1 VRLIVEADGGS
12 RGNPGPAGYGAVVR
26 DAASGEVLAEAAAS
40 LGTATNN
47 VAEYRGLIAGLT
59 KAAEIAPDADVEARM
74 DSKLVVEQMSGRWR
88 IKHPDMKPL
97 ALEARKLVSG
107 FASVRFTW
115 IPRERN
121 KHADRL
127 ANEAMDA
134 AAQGREWSASSS
146 SASSG
151 SSASSD
157 DEEPHQ
163 PSSTA
168 TGWAAPSGEPTRT
181 LLLRHGETPLSA
193 EKRFAGVGE
202 IPLTETGVLQ
212 AKAAAKAL
220 AGRSIDAIVS
230 SPLARTRR
238 TAQEVADVLGLPVR
252 TEDGLRETDFG
263 DWEGYTFA
271 EVRERWPA
279 ELDAWLADPSVAPPH
294 GESFTEVARRVA
306 VARDKLLVRHRRQTV
321 LVVSHVTP
329 IKLLVRSALEA
340 PPSSLY
346 RMYLEVS
353 SISEV
358 DWYADGP
365 AVLRLFN
372 DTHHLG

>member
-1 VRLIVEADGGS
+1 VRLVIEADGGS

-26 DAASGEVLAEAAAS
+26 DAVSGEVLAETAES
-40 LGTATNN
+40 LGTTTNN

-97 ALEARKLVSG
+97 ALKARDLASG
-107 FASVRFTW
+107 FSSVRFTW

-134 AAQGREWSASSS
+134 AAKGRTWDPSSSSAASSS
-146 SASSG
+146 SSTA
-151 SSASSD
+151 D
-157 DEEPHQ
+157 DEEPSPA
-163 PSSTA
+163 PS
-168 TGWAAPSGEPTRT
+168 TGWAAPTGLPTT
-181 LLLRHGETPLSA
+181 MVLLRHGETPLSA
-193 EKRFAGVGE
+193 DKRFAGVGE
-202 IPLTETGVLQ
+202 IPLTETGVMQ
-212 AKAAAKAL
+212 ARAAGKAL
-220 AGRSIDAIVS
+220 AGRSFDAIVT
-230 SPLARTRR
+230 SPLDRARQ
-238 TAQEVADVLGLPVR
+238 TAQEVADVVGLPVR

-263 DWEGYTFA
+263 DWEGYSFA
-271 EVRERWPA
+271 EVRERWPD

-294 GESFTEVARRVA
+294 GESFTTTARRVQT
-306 VARDKLLVRHRRQTV
+306 ARDKLLVRFRQQKI

-329 IKLLVRSALEA
+329 IKMLVRSALEA

-353 SISEV
+353 SISEI

-365 AVLRLFN
+365 AVLKLFN
-372 DTHHLG
+372 DTHHLA

>member
-1 VRLIVEADGGS
+1 VRLVVEADGGS

-26 DAASGEVLAEAAAS
+26 DAVSGEVLAEAAES
-40 LGTATNN
+40 LGVTTNN

-59 KAAEIAPDADVEARM
+59 KAAQIAPDADVEARL

-97 ALEARKLVSG
+97 ALEAQKLASG
-107 FASVRFTW
+107 FSSIRFTW

-134 AAQGREWSASSS
+134 AARGRAWDPSSSATSASSASSS
-146 SASSG
+146 E
-151 SSASSD
+151 

-163 PSSTA
+163 DTSR
-168 TGWAAPSGEPTRT
+168 GWAAPTGTPTTT
-181 LLLRHGETPLSA
+181 LLLRHGETPLSV

-202 IPLTETGVLQ
+202 IALTDTGVMQ

-230 SPLARTRR
+230 SPLARARQ

-252 TEDGLRETDFG
+252 TEDGFRECDFG
-263 DWEGYTFA
+263 DWEGYSYA
-271 EVRERWPA
+271 EVRDRWPA
-279 ELDAWLADPSVAPPH
+279 ELDAWHADQSVAPPH
-294 GESFTEVARRVA
+294 GESFTDTARRVQT
-306 VARDKLLVRHRRQTV
+306 ARDKLLVRFRQQTV

-329 IKLLVRSALEA
+329 VKMLVRSALEA
-340 PPSSLY
+340 PPSSVY
-346 RMYLEVS
+346 RMFLGVA
-353 SISEV
+353 SISEI

-365 AVLRLFN
+365 AVLKVFN
-372 DTHHLG
+372 DTHHLA

>member
-1 VRLIVEADGGS
+1 MRLIVEADGGS

-26 DAASGEVLAEAAAS
+26 EAASGEALAETAES
-40 LGTATNN
+40 LGVATNN

-59 KAAEIAPDADVEARM
+59 KAAEIAPDADVEVRM

-97 ALEARKLVSG
+97 ALEARGLASG
-107 FASVRFTW
+107 FTSVRYVW

-134 AAQGREWSASSS
+134 AAKGRSWERSSS
-146 SASSG
+146 SASS
-151 SSASSD
+151 SSSPAPAD
-157 DEEPHQ
+157 DEEPHEA
-163 PSSTA
+163 PS
-168 TGWAAPSGEPTRT
+168 TGWAAPTGEPTT
-181 LLLRHGETPLSA
+181 TILLRHGETPLSS
-193 EKRFAGVGE
+193 EKRFAGIGE
-202 IPLTETGVLQ
+202 IPLTDAGVEQ
-212 AKAAAKAL
+212 ARAAAKAL
-220 AGRSIDAIVS
+220 AGRAIDAIVC
-230 SPLARTRR
+230 SPLKRTRQ
-238 TAQEVADVLGLPVR
+238 TAQEVSDVLGVPVR
-252 TEDGLRETDFG
+252 TDEGFRETDFG

-279 ELDAWLADPSVAPPH
+279 ELESWLADPSVAPPH
-294 GESFTEVARRVA
+294 GESFTATARRVRT
-306 VARDKLLVRHRRQTV
+306 ARDKLLVRFRQQTV

-346 RMYLEVS
+346 RMYLDVAS
-353 SISEV
+353 LSEV

-365 AVLRLFN
+365 AVLTLFN
-372 DTHHLG
+372 DTHHLP

>member
-1 VRLIVEADGGS
+1 MRLIVEADGGS

-26 DAASGEVLAEAAAS
+26 DAVSGEVLAEAAES
-40 LGTATNN
+40 LGVTTNN
-47 VAEYRGLIAGLT
+47 VAEYRGLIAALT

-97 ALEARKLVSG
+97 ALEARDLASG
-107 FASVRFTW
+107 FSSVRFTW

-134 AAQGREWSASSS
+134 AAKGRTWDPSSS
-146 SASSG
+146 SAV
-151 SSASSD
+151 SAAVAD
-157 DEEPHQ
+157 DEEPEPA
-163 PSSTA
+163 PS
-168 TGWAAPSGEPTRT
+168 TGWAAPSGVPTTT

-193 EKRFAGVGE
+193 EKRFAGIGE
-202 IPLTETGVLQ
+202 IPLTDGGVMQ
-212 AKAAAKAL
+212 ARAAAKAL

-230 SPLARTRR
+230 SPLGRARQ
-238 TAQEVADVLGLPVR
+238 TAQEVADVLSLPIR

-263 DWEGYTFA
+263 DWEGYSFA
-271 EVRERWPA
+271 EVRERWPG
-279 ELDAWLADPSVAPPH
+279 ELNAWLADPSMAPPH
-294 GESFTEVARRVA
+294 GESFTAVARRVQT
-306 VARDKLLVRHRRQTV
+306 ARDKLLVRFRQQTI

-329 IKLLVRSALEA
+329 IKMLVRSALDA

-353 SISEV
+353 SLCEI

-365 AVLRLFN
+365 AVLKLFN
-372 DTHHLG
+372 DTHHLA

>member
-26 DAASGEVLAEAAAS
+26 DAVSGEVLAEAAES
-40 LGTATNN
+40 LGVTTNN
-47 VAEYRGLIAGLT
+47 VAEYRGLIAALT

-97 ALEARKLVSG
+97 ALEARDLASR
-107 FASVRFTW
+107 FSSVRYTW

-134 AAQGREWSASSS
+134 AAKGRTWDPSSSSASSASSS
-146 SASSG
+146 SA
-151 SSASSD
+151 D
-157 DEEPHQ
+157 DEEPE
-163 PSSTA
+163 PAS
-168 TGWAAPSGEPTRT
+168 TGWAAPTGVPTTT

-193 EKRFAGVGE
+193 EKRFAGIGE
-202 IPLTETGVLQ
+202 IPLTDVGVMQ
-212 AKAAAKAL
+212 ARAAAKAL

-230 SPLARTRR
+230 SPLGRARQ
-238 TAQEVADVLGLPVR
+238 TAQEVADVLSLPVR

-263 DWEGYTFA
+263 DWEGYSFA

-294 GESFTEVARRVA
+294 GESFTAVARRVQT
-306 VARDKLLVRHRRQTV
+306 ARDKLVVRFRQQTV

-329 IKLLVRSALEA
+329 IKMLVRSALDA

-353 SISEV
+353 SLCEI

-365 AVLRLFN
+365 AVLKLFN
-372 DTHHLG
+372 DTHHLA

>member
-1 VRLIVEADGGS
+1 VRLVVEADGGS
-12 RGNPGPAGYGAVVR
+12 RGNPGPAAYGAVVR
-26 DAASGEVLAEAAAS
+26 DAVSGEVLAETAEA
-40 LGTATNN
+40 LGTTTNN

-59 KAAEIAPDADVEARM
+59 KAAEIAPDADVEARL

-97 ALEARKLVSG
+97 ALEARDL
-107 FASVRFTW
+107 ASRFSSIRFTW

-134 AAQGREWSASSS
+134 AAKGRNWDPSAS
-146 SASSG
+146 SASSASSV
-151 SSASSD
+151 SSAD
-157 DEEPHQ
+157 DEEPDPA
-163 PSSTA
+163 PS
-168 TGWAAPSGEPTRT
+168 TGWGAPTGSPTTT

-193 EKRFAGVGE
+193 DKRFAGIGE
-202 IPLTETGVLQ
+202 IPLTETGVMQ
-212 AKAAAKAL
+212 ARAAAKAL
-220 AGRSIDAIVS
+220 AGRSIDSIVS
-230 SPLARTRR
+230 SPLGRARQ
-238 TAQEVADVLGLPVR
+238 TAQEVGDLLDLPVR

-263 DWEGYTFA
+263 DWEGYSFA

-294 GESFTEVARRVA
+294 GESFTAVARRVQT
-306 VARDKLLVRHRRQTV
+306 ARDKLLVRYRQQTI

-329 IKLLVRSALEA
+329 IKMLVRAALEA
-340 PPSSLY
+340 PPSALY

-353 SISEV
+353 SISEI
-358 DWYADGP
+358 DWYSDGP
-365 AVLRLFN
+365 AVLKLFN
-372 DTHHLG
+372 DTHHLA

>member
-1 VRLIVEADGGS
+1 MRLVIEADGGS

-26 DAASGEVLAEAAAS
+26 DAVSGEVLAE
-40 LGTATNN
+40 TAESVGVTTNN

-97 ALEARKLVSG
+97 ALKARDLASG
-107 FASVRFTW
+107 FSSVRFTW

-134 AAQGREWSASSS
+134 AAKGRSWDPSSS
-146 SASSG
+146 SAAGAAS
-151 SSASSD
+151 SSADD

-163 PSSTA
+163 APS
-168 TGWAAPSGEPTRT
+168 TGWAAPTGTPTTT

-202 IPLTETGVLQ
+202 ISLTETGVMQ
-212 AKAAAKAL
+212 ARAAAKAL
-220 AGRSIDAIVS
+220 AGRSIDSIVS
-230 SPLARTRR
+230 SPLGRARQ
-238 TAQEVADVLGLPVR
+238 TAQEVGDLLDLPVR
-252 TEDGLRETDFG
+252 TEEGLRETDFG
-263 DWEGYTFA
+263 DWEGYSFA

-294 GESFTEVARRVA
+294 GESFTAVARRVQT
-306 VARDKLLVRHRRQTV
+306 ARDKLLVRFRQQTV

-329 IKLLVRSALEA
+329 IKMLVRSALEA

-365 AVLRLFN
+365 AVLKLFN
-372 DTHHLG
+372 DTHHLA

>member
-1 VRLIVEADGGS
+1 VRLVVEADGGS

-26 DAASGEVLAEAAAS
+26 DAVSGEVLAEAADS
-40 LGTATNN
+40 LGVATNN

-97 ALEARKLVSG
+97 ALEARGLASG
-107 FASVRFTW
+107 FSSVRYTW

-134 AAQGREWSASSS
+134 AAKGRTWDPSSSSAASSS
-146 SASSG
+146 SP
-151 SSASSD
+151 SSAD
-157 DEEPHQ
+157 DEEPH
-163 PSSTA
+163 PVAS
-168 TGWAAPSGEPTRT
+168 TGWAAPTGEPTTT

-193 EKRFAGVGE
+193 EKRFAGIGE
-202 IPLTETGVLQ
+202 IPLTETGVMQ
-212 AKAAAKAL
+212 ARAAAKAL
-220 AGRSIDAIVS
+220 AGRSIDAVVS
-230 SPLARTRR
+230 SPLKRTRQ

-252 TEDGLRETDFG
+252 TEEGFRETDFG
-263 DWEGYTFA
+263 DWEGYSFA
-271 EVRERWPA
+271 EVRERWPS

-294 GESFTEVARRVA
+294 GESFTATDRRVR
-306 VARDKLLVRHRRQTV
+306 VARDKLLVRFRQQTV

-329 IKLLVRSALEA
+329 IKMLVRSALDA

-365 AVLRLFN
+365 AVLKLFN

>member
-26 DAASGEVLAEAAAS
+26 DAASGEVLAEAAES
-40 LGTATNN
+40 LGVTTNN
-47 VAEYRGLIAGLT
+47 VAEYRGLIAALT
-59 KAAEIAPDADVEARM
+59 KAAELAPDADVEARM

-97 ALEARKLVSG
+97 AMEARKLASG
-107 FASVRFTW
+107 FSSVRFTW

-146 SASSG
+146 SAASSS
-151 SSASSD
+151 SSASAD
-157 DEEPHQ
+157 DEEPHRET
-163 PSSTA
+163 SAGWTA
-168 TGWAAPSGEPTRT
+168 PTGAPTRT

-212 AKAAAKAL
+212 AQAAAKAL

-230 SPLARTRR
+230 SPLGRARQ
-238 TAQEVADVLGLPVR
+238 TAQETADVLGLPVR
-252 TEDGLRETDFG
+252 TDDGFRETDFG

-294 GESFTEVARRVA
+294 GESFTAVARRVNT
-306 VARDKLLVRHRRQTV
+306 ARDKLLVRFRQQTV
-321 LVVSHVTP
+321 LIVSHVTP
-329 IKLLVRSALEA
+329 IKLLVRSALDA

-346 RMYLEVS
+346 RMFLDVS
-353 SISEV
+353 SISEI

-365 AVLRLFN
+365 AVLKGFN

>member
-1 VRLIVEADGGS
+1 VRRLIVEADGGS

-26 DAASGEVLAEAAAS
+26 DAVSGEVLAEAAES
-40 LGTATNN
+40 LGVTTNN
-47 VAEYRGLIAGLT
+47 VAEYRGLIAALT
-59 KAAEIAPDADVEARM
+59 RAAEIAPDADVEARM

-97 ALEARKLVSG
+97 AMEARRLASG
-107 FASVRFTW
+107 FSSVRFTW

-146 SASSG
+146 SASASG
-151 SSASSD
+151 ASD
-157 DEEPHQ
+157 DEEPHRKT
-163 PSSTA
+163 SA
-168 TGWAAPSGEPTRT
+168 GWAAPTGTPTRT
-181 LLLRHGETPLSA
+181 LLLRHGETSLSA

-212 AKAAAKAL
+212 AKAVAKAL

-230 SPLARTRR
+230 SPLGRARR
-238 TAQEVADVLGLPVR
+238 TAQEVADVLDLPVR
-252 TEDGLRETDFG
+252 TEDGFRETDFG

-294 GESFTEVARRVA
+294 GESFADVARRVNT
-306 VARDKLLVRHRRQTV
+306 ARDKLLVRFRQQTV
-321 LVVSHVTP
+321 LIVTHVTP

-346 RMYLEVS
+346 RMFLEVS
-353 SISEV
+353 SVSEI

-365 AVLRLFN
+365 AVLRRFN

>member
-1 VRLIVEADGGS
+1 VRLVIEADGGS

-26 DAASGEVLAEAAAS
+26 DAVSGEPLAETAES
-40 LGTATNN
+40 LGVATNN
-47 VAEYRGLIAGLT
+47 VAEYRGLIAGLA

-88 IKHPDMKPL
+88 IKHPDLKPL
-97 ALEARKLVSG
+97 ALEARKLASG
-107 FASVRFTW
+107 FSSIRFTW

-121 KHADRL
+121 RHADRL

-134 AAQGREWSASSS
+134 AAKGRAWEPSSS
-146 SASSG
+146 SA
-151 SSASSD
+151 AAAAE
-157 DEEPHQ
+157 DEEPD
-163 PSSTA
+163 PAPAS
-168 TGWAAPSGEPTRT
+168 TGWAAPAGEPTT
-181 LLLRHGETPLSA
+181 MLMLRHGETPLSA

-202 IPLTETGVLQ
+202 IPLTETGVMQ
-212 AKAAAKAL
+212 ARAAAKAL
-220 AGRSIDAIVS
+220 ADRPVDAIVS
-230 SPLARTRR
+230 SPLGRARQ

-263 DWEGYTFA
+263 DWEGYSFA

-294 GESFTEVARRVA
+294 GESFTATARRVQT
-306 VARDKLLVRHRRQTV
+306 ARDKILVRHRQQTV

-329 IKLLVRSALEA
+329 IKLLVRLALDA
-340 PPSSLY
+340 PASSLY

-353 SISEV
+353 SISEIA
-358 DWYADGP
+358 WYADGP

-372 DTHHLG
+372 DTHHLA

>member
-1 VRLIVEADGGS
+1 MRLVIEADGGS

-26 DAASGEVLAEAAAS
+26 DAVSGEVLAEAAES
-40 LGTATNN
+40 LGTVTNN

-97 ALEARKLVSG
+97 ALEARDLASG
-107 FASVRFTW
+107 FSSIRFTW

-134 AAQGREWSASSS
+134 AAKGRTWSASDS
-146 SASSG
+146 SASL
-151 SSASSD
+151 AAD
-157 DEEPHQ
+157 DEEPHPAPA
-163 PSSTA
+163 PSSSS
-168 TGWAAPSGEPTRT
+168 TGWAAPSGVPTT
-181 LLLRHGETPLSA
+181 TVLLRHGETPLSA
-193 EKRFAGVGE
+193 DKRFAGVGE
-202 IPLTETGVLQ
+202 IPLTETGVMQ
-212 AKAAAKAL
+212 ARAAAKAL
-220 AGRSIDAIVS
+220 AGRSFDAIVS
-230 SPLARTRR
+230 SPLGRTRQ
-238 TAQEVADVLGLPVR
+238 TAQEVADVLGLAVR

-263 DWEGYTFA
+263 DWEGYSFA

-294 GESFTEVARRVA
+294 GESFTATARRVQT
-306 VARDKLLVRHRRQTV
+306 ARDKLLVRFRQQTI

-329 IKLLVRSALEA
+329 IKMLVRSALEA
-340 PPSSLY
+340 PPSALY

-353 SISEV
+353 SISEI

-365 AVLRLFN
+365 AVLKLFN
-372 DTHHLG
+372 DTHHLA

>member
-1 VRLIVEADGGS
+1 VRLVVEADGGS

-26 DAASGEVLAEAAAS
+26 DAVSGEVLAETAES

-97 ALEARKLVSG
+97 ALKARDLASG
-107 FASVRFTW
+107 FTSVRFTW

-134 AAQGREWSASSS
+134 AAKGRTWDPSASSA
-146 SASSG
+146 SASA
-151 SSASSD
+151 SAD
-157 DEEPHQ
+157 DEEPSPV
-163 PSSTA
+163 PSS
-168 TGWAAPSGEPTRT
+168 TGWAAPAGTPTT
-181 LLLRHGETPLSA
+181 MVLLRHGETPLSA
-193 EKRFAGVGE
+193 DKRFAGVGE
-202 IPLTETGVLQ
+202 IPLTEIGVMQ
-212 AKAAAKAL
+212 ARAAAKAL
-220 AGRSIDAIVS
+220 AGRSLDAIVT
-230 SPLARTRR
+230 SPLGRARQ
-238 TAQEVADVLGLPVR
+238 TAQEVADLLGLPVS

-263 DWEGYTFA
+263 DWEGYSFA

-294 GESFTEVARRVA
+294 GESFTATARRVQT
-306 VARDKLLVRHRRQTV
+306 ARDKLLVRFRQQTL

-329 IKLLVRSALEA
+329 IKMLVRSALEA

-353 SISEV
+353 SISEI

-365 AVLRLFN
+365 AVLKLFN
-372 DTHHLG
+372 DTHHLA